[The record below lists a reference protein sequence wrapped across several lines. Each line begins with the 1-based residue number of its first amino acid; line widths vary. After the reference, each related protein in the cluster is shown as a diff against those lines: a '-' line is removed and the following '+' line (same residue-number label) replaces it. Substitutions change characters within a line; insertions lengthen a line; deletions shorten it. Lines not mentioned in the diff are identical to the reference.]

1 MNKTTIYLIMI
12 IIFIILIEY
21 PVMKENFLSGGTIQ
35 QLMGKDSQDLYLN
48 TNEIKPLVDGDFVL
62 QFNQPTLMQNRN
74 VRNKVNPTNKKQCD
88 DNYVN
93 NYPFGTDFY
102 DDGDTGS
109 IFFNKD
115 FNNMNMKNE
124 ENNITV
130 IPNQYTGDFHED
142 PMVDI
147 YKPLRQY

>member
-1 MNKTTIYLIMI
+1 
-12 IIFIILIEY
+12 
-21 PVMKENFLSGGTIQ
+21 
-35 QLMGKDSQDLYLN
+35 MGKDSQDLYLN
-48 TNEIKPLVDGDFVL
+48 TDEIKPLVDGNFLL
-62 QFNQPTLMQNRN
+62 QYNQPTLMQNRN
-74 VRNKVNPTNKKQCD
+74 VRNKVYPENNNQKD

-115 FNNMNMKNE
+115 FNNMNMQNE
-124 ENNITV
+124 QPILNV
-130 IPNQYTGDFHED
+130 IPNQYTGDFHEAPLD
-142 PMVDI
+142 DI

>member
-1 MNKTTIYLIMI
+1 MNRTTIFLIIVI
-12 IIFIILIEY
+12 IIIVLMEY
-21 PVMKENFLSGGTIQ
+21 PLMKENFLSGGTIQ

-48 TNEIKPLVDGDFVL
+48 TDEIKPLVDGNFLL
-62 QFNQPTLMQNRN
+62 QYNQPTLMQNRN
-74 VRNKVNPTNKKQCD
+74 VRNKVYPENNNQKD

-115 FNNMNMKNE
+115 FNNMNMQKEQPLLN
-124 ENNITV
+124 V
-130 IPNQYTGDFHED
+130 IPNQYTGDFHEAPLD
-142 PMVDI
+142 DI